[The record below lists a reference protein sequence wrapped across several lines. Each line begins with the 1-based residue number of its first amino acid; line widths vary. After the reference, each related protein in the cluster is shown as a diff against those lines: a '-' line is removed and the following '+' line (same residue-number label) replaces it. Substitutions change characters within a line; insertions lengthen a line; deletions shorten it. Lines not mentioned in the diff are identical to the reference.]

1 MNLLA
6 LRTECRTRLGDLEQ
20 PFFWT
25 DKWLD
30 ERINEAEREACIR
43 ARLIEDS
50 SSVAS
55 SLEIV
60 TTEKRY
66 ALHPSVLDVLS
77 CELESNPG
85 SPLGGWTLTESAFV
99 FADYPKADDVLLMT
113 VIRMP
118 LNAMTDKKDEP
129 EIRAHH
135 HARLVPWVLSLAYMV
150 HDADTFDPKAAQRNE
165 AEFENYF
172 GQRPTANVQ
181 RKHRAKTGHVV
192 RPAHF

>member
-1 MNLLA
+1 MNLAA
-6 LRTECRTRLGDLEQ
+6 LRAECRTRLGDEANPPL
-20 PFFWT
+20 WA

-30 ERINEAEREACIR
+30 ERLNEAEREACIR

-55 SLEIV
+55 SLDLT

-66 ALHPSVLDVLS
+66 PLHESVLDVLC

-85 SPLGGWTLTESAFV
+85 APVGGWTITEAEIV
-99 FADYPKADDVLLMT
+99 FADLPKKDDVLLMT

-118 LNAMTDKKDEP
+118 LNPMTGNKDEP

-135 HARLVPWVLSLAYMV
+135 HARLVSWVLHCAYLV
-150 HDADTFDPKAAQRNE
+150 QDTEAFDPQAAQRHE
-165 AEFENYF
+165 AEFEHYF
-172 GQRPTANVQ
+172 GERPTANVQ
-181 RKHRAKTGHVV
+181 RKHRAKTGHVT
-192 RPAHF
+192 RMAHF

>member
-6 LRTECRTRLGDLEQ
+6 LRTECRTRLGDLAD
-20 PFFWT
+20 PPFWT

-30 ERINEAEREACIR
+30 ERLNEAEREACIR

-50 SSVAS
+50 SSKAT
-55 SLEIV
+55 SLEIS
-60 TTEKRY
+60 TAEKRY

-85 SPLGGWTLTESAFV
+85 VAIGGWDLTESHIV
-99 FADYPKADDVLLMT
+99 FADYPQADDVLLMT

-118 LNAMTDKKDEP
+118 LNPMTDKKDEP

-135 HARLVPWVLSLAYMV
+135 HAMLVPWVLSQAYMV
-150 HDADTFDPKAAQRNE
+150 HDADTFDPQAAQRNE